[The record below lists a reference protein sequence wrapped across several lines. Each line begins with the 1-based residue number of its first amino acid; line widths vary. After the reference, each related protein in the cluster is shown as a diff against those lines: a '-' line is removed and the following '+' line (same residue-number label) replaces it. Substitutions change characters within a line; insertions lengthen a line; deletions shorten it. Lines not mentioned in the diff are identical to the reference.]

1 MAKAISW
8 GKPEIYIAASG
19 TSLGNT
25 YAWELL
31 STPVEDSTNL
41 TGQQGDKT
49 EATIEGGAAEATKF
63 GDATFE
69 LAMNVRMA
77 LENNDKHRLLPT
89 ELYGKKQVTINST
102 ATDVVD
108 LDKYSGSSVAVVLI
122 PADPAA
128 PGFYCPN
135 ASVSIME
142 TYTSADGAQWE
153 IVLAP
158 NVPSGGGKAV
168 QFGKYTATAKTTTTN
183 IAIGATPQ
191 GAALNMAVQQYAVA
205 KGASYTTYGS

>member
-8 GKPEIYIAASG
+8 GKPEIFIAPSG
-19 TSLGNT
+19 TAPGSAF
-25 YAWELL
+25 AWELL

-77 LENNDKHRLLPT
+77 LENNNKHRLLPT
-89 ELYGKKQVTINST
+89 ELYAKKTVTISSK
-102 ATDVVD
+102 ATLVVD
-108 LDKYSGSSVAVVLI
+108 LDNYSGSSVAVILI
-122 PADPAA
+122 PSDPEA

-142 TYTSADGAQWE
+142 TYTAADGAQWE

-168 QFGKYTATAKTTTTN
+168 QFGKYTAAKKTGTDN
-183 IAIGATPQ
+183 VNIGANNGSAITMP
-191 GAALNMAVQQYAVA
+191 VQHYSVE
-205 KGASYTTYGS
+205 KDNSYTTYNS

>member
-8 GKPEIYIAASG
+8 GKPDIFIAASG
-19 TSLGNT
+19 TALGSN

-41 TGQQGDKT
+41 TGTQGDKT

-77 LENNDKHRLLPT
+77 LENNNKHRLLPT
-89 ELYGKKQVTINST
+89 EMYGKKQVTIDST
-102 ATDVVD
+102 ATNVVD
-108 LDKYSGSSVAVVLI
+108 LDKYSTSSVAVVLI
-122 PADPAA
+122 PSDPEA

-142 TYTSADGAQWE
+142 TYTAADGAQWE

-168 QFGKYTATAKTTTTN
+168 QFGKYTATKKTQSTDIN
-183 IAIGATPQ
+183 IGASNGNEIT
-191 GAALNMAVQQYAVA
+191 MDVWQYAIA
-205 KGASYTTYGS
+205 KDDSYTTYNN